1 MNYVNIDVNEKVK
14 NHKEI
19 EGLGVSYTYD
29 DKKIKIGNNKMFD
42 IKDDG
47 SLNIYLS
54 IENKRR
60 SRKHFKWII

>member
-42 IKDDG
+42 IKRWWFFKYI
-47 SLNIYLS
+47 SIY
-54 IENKRR
+54 
-60 SRKHFKWII
+60 WW